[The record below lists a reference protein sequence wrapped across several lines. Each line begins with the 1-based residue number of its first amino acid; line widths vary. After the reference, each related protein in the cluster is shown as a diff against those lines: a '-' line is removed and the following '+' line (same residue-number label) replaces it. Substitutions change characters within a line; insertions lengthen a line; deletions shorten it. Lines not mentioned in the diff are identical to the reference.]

1 MDPLLVYLLIINAS
15 GLLLMLLDKHK
26 AKEKMWRIP
35 EAFLMGVAVLGG
47 SLGCVI
53 GMRLFHH
60 KTRKPMFSIG
70 LPLILAVQIV
80 LVVFLFR

>member
-26 AKEKMWRIP
+26 AQEKMWRIP
-35 EAFLMGVAVLGG
+35 EAFLLGVAVLGG
-47 SLGCVI
+47 SFGCVI

-70 LPLILAVQIV
+70 LPMILAVQIV
-80 LVVFLFR
+80 LILFLLR